1 MTIKEIGKLLE
12 RVHKDIDIFDFNGK
26 NVPRI
31 ILDDRKFDDI
41 MSKIQGKP
49 ISVNTNLNILQDGL
63 GHVFVEFTL
72 DFSHGD
78 IHEEFL
84 IYANEFLEFFESL
97 ANTTMFALSP
107 PNYSEVNQDKIFM
120 VQLPKPEKA
129 IEALDI
135 IKNGL
140 RENKMIAAAGADRL
154 QEGMRRAFGK
164 AVSLA
169 ARVKRG
175 QCIMEMQVKKEHLE
189 AAKKALKSAC
199 VKLPGTPTIRV
210 IPLN

>member
-1 MTIKEIGKLLE
+1 MTNEEMEKLLA
-12 RVHKDIDIFDFNGK
+12 RVYKEIDIFDFNGK

-49 ISVNTNLNILQDGL
+49 VSVNTNLNILQDGL
-63 GHVFVEFTL
+63 GHVFVEITL
-72 DFSHGD
+72 DFSYGE

-84 IYANEFLEFFESL
+84 VYANESLEFFESL
-97 ANTTMFALSP
+97 ANTTMLALSP

-129 IEALDI
+129 IEAIDI

-140 RENKMIAAAGADRL
+140 SKKMD
-154 QEGMRRAFGK
+154 
-164 AVSLA
+164 
-169 ARVKRG
+169 
-175 QCIMEMQVKKEHLE
+175 
-189 AAKKALKSAC
+189 
-199 VKLPGTPTIRV
+199 
-210 IPLN
+210 

>member
-1 MTIKEIGKLLE
+1 MTNEEMEKLLA
-12 RVHKDIDIFDFNGK
+12 RVYKEIDIFDFNGK

-49 ISVNTNLNILQDGL
+49 VSVNTNLNILHDGL
-63 GHVFVEFTL
+63 GHVFVEITL
-72 DFSHGD
+72 DFSYGE

-84 IYANEFLEFFESL
+84 VYANESLEFFESL

-120 VQLPKPEKA
+120 VQLPKPERA
-129 IEALDI
+129 IEAIDI

-140 RENKMIAAAGADRL
+140 
-154 QEGMRRAFGK
+154 
-164 AVSLA
+164 S
-169 ARVKRG
+169 
-175 QCIMEMQVKKEHLE
+175 KKSGLE
-189 AAKKALKSAC
+189 K
-199 VKLPGTPTIRV
+199 
-210 IPLN
+210 

>member
-1 MTIKEIGKLLE
+1 MPNEEMEKLLARVYKEID
-12 RVHKDIDIFDFNGK
+12 VFDFNGK

-49 ISVNTNLNILQDGL
+49 VSVNTNLNILQDGL
-63 GHVFVEFTL
+63 GHVFVEITL
-72 DFSHGD
+72 DFSYGE

-84 IYANEFLEFFESL
+84 VYANESLEFFECL

-129 IEALDI
+129 IEAIDI

-140 RENKMIAAAGADRL
+140 
-154 QEGMRRAFGK
+154 
-164 AVSLA
+164 S
-169 ARVKRG
+169 
-175 QCIMEMQVKKEHLE
+175 KKSGLE
-189 AAKKALKSAC
+189 K
-199 VKLPGTPTIRV
+199 
-210 IPLN
+210 

>member
-1 MTIKEIGKLLE
+1 MASKEMEKLLE
-12 RVHKDIDIFDFNGK
+12 RVYKDIDTFDFNGQ

-31 ILDDRKFDDI
+31 ILTDRKFDDI

-63 GHVFVEFTL
+63 GHVFVEILL
-72 DFSHGD
+72 DFSYGE

-84 IYANEFLEFFESL
+84 IYANESIDFFESL
-97 ANTTMFALSP
+97 AKTTMFALSP

-129 IEALDI
+129 VEAIDI

-140 RENKMIAAAGADRL
+140 SKKSSL
-154 QEGMRRAFGK
+154 QK
-164 AVSLA
+164 
-169 ARVKRG
+169 
-175 QCIMEMQVKKEHLE
+175 
-189 AAKKALKSAC
+189 
-199 VKLPGTPTIRV
+199 
-210 IPLN
+210 